1 MIARVVLCVKCVR
14 NIIYLAQLFVDI
26 NIKCIKNIMH
36 LPYII
41 SILFSNKLYEK
52 IIFYL
57 IFIFDNSNIEYKNR
71 IIAKLYICLNCY
83 KNNLNYLQLALLTS
97 VVNEEYEKGIAFAS
111 IVYYLY
117 TDIITNINIFWYKL
131 KIVYNVH
138 FKLYVNFN
146 INKSISLNEYMK
158 LVDYMKQTLICLL

>member
-1 MIARVVLCVKCVR
+1 
-14 NIIYLAQLFVDI
+14 
-26 NIKCIKNIMH
+26 MH

-57 IFIFDNSNIEYKNR
+57 IFIFDNSNIEYKYK
-71 IIAKLYICLNCY
+71 IITKLYIYLNCY
-83 KNNLNYLQLALLTS
+83 KNNINYLQLILLTS
-97 VVNEEYEKGIAFAS
+97 IVNEEYEKGMAFAS

-117 TDIITNINIFWYKL
+117 TDIITNIDIFWYKIIIIYLYIGSNTKL

-158 LVDYMKQTLICLL
+158 FIDYMKHILICLL

>member
-1 MIARVVLCVKCVR
+1 
-14 NIIYLAQLFVDI
+14 
-26 NIKCIKNIMH
+26 MH

-41 SILFSNKLYEK
+41 SIIFFNKIYEK

-57 IFIFDNSNIEYKNR
+57 IFIFDTSNIEYKNK
-71 IIAKLYICLNCY
+71 IITKLYIYLNCY
-83 KNNLNYLQLALLTS
+83 KNNINYLQLAFITS

-117 TDIITNINIFWYKL
+117 TDIITNIDIFWYKIIIIYLYIGSNIKL
-131 KIVYNVH
+131 KIVYNIH
-138 FKLYVNFN
+138 FKLYITFN

-158 LVDYMKQTLICLL
+158 FVDYMQHTLICLL

>member
-1 MIARVVLCVKCVR
+1 M
-14 NIIYLAQLFVDI
+14 NIMY
-26 NIKCIKNIMH
+26 IMH
-36 LPYII
+36 LPYIV

-57 IFIFDNSNIEYKNR
+57 IFIFDNSNIEYKNKV
-71 IIAKLYICLNCY
+71 ITKLYIYLNCY
-83 KNNLNYLQLALLTS
+83 KNNINYLQLAFVTS

-117 TDIITNINIFWYKL
+117 TDIITNINIFWYKIIIIYLYIGSNIKL

-158 LVDYMKQTLICLL
+158 LVDYMKHTLICLL

>member
-1 MIARVVLCVKCVR
+1 
-14 NIIYLAQLFVDI
+14 
-26 NIKCIKNIMH
+26 MH

-97 VVNEEYEKGIAFAS
+97 VINEEYEIGMAFAS
-111 IVYYLY
+111 IVYYFY
-117 TDIITNINIFWYKL
+117 TDIITNMFWYKIIIIYL
-131 KIVYNVH
+131 YIGSNTKLQIVYNMH
-138 FKLYVNFN
+138 LKIYFR
-146 INKSISLNEYMK
+146 INNLISLNEYMK
-158 LVDYMKQTLICLL
+158 LVDYMKHILLCLL

>member
-1 MIARVVLCVKCVR
+1 
-14 NIIYLAQLFVDI
+14 
-26 NIKCIKNIMH
+26 MH
-36 LPYII
+36 LPYIF
-41 SILFSNKLYEK
+41 SIIFSNKLYEK

-83 KNNLNYLQLALLTS
+83 KNNINYLQLALLTS
-97 VVNEEYEKGIAFAS
+97 VINEEYEKDIAFVS
-111 IVYYLY
+111 IVYYFY
-117 TDIITNINIFWYKL
+117 TDIITNMFWYKIIIIYLYIGSNIKL

-158 LVDYMKQTLICLL
+158 LVDYMKHILLCLL

>member
-1 MIARVVLCVKCVR
+1 
-14 NIIYLAQLFVDI
+14 
-26 NIKCIKNIMH
+26 MH

-41 SILFSNKLYEK
+41 SIFFNKIYEK

-57 IFIFDNSNIEYKNR
+57 IFIFDTSNIEYKNK
-71 IIAKLYICLNCY
+71 IITKLYIYLNCY
-83 KNNLNYLQLALLTS
+83 KNNINYLQLAFITS

-117 TDIITNINIFWYKL
+117 TDIITNIDIFWYKIIIIYLYIGSNIKL
-131 KIVYNVH
+131 KIVYNIH
-138 FKLYVNFN
+138 FKLYITFN

-158 LVDYMKQTLICLL
+158 FVDYMKHTLICLL

>member
-1 MIARVVLCVKCVR
+1 
-14 NIIYLAQLFVDI
+14 
-26 NIKCIKNIMH
+26 MH

-52 IIFYL
+52 IIFYF

-71 IIAKLYICLNCY
+71 IIAKLYICLNCN
-83 KNNLNYLQLALLTS
+83 KNTINYLQLALLTS
-97 VVNEEYEKGIAFAS
+97 VTNEEYEKGMAFTS

-117 TDIITNINIFWYKL
+117 TDIITNITIFWHKIMIIYLYIGFNTKL
-131 KIVYNVH
+131 KIVYNIH

-158 LVDYMKQTLICLL
+158 LIDYMKHILIYLL